1 MQNFV
6 VANRISG
13 QVYQLHCFNSILF
26 RAGET
31 TEIIITNFQCDQQ
44 EKIEF
49 NWTNN
54 NMGGQDMVFS
64 NIVSSSIDG
73 KSTLVKLDL
82 CGQHDICFWQSELLA
97 IITVK

>member
-1 MQNFV
+1 MQNNLV

-13 QVYQLHCFNSILF
+13 QVYQLHCSNSILF

-31 TEIIITNFQCDQQ
+31 TEIIITNFKCDQQ

-49 NWTNN
+49 KWA
-54 NMGGQDMVFS
+54 NMGGQQDMVFS
-64 NIVSSSIDG
+64 NIVSSSIDD